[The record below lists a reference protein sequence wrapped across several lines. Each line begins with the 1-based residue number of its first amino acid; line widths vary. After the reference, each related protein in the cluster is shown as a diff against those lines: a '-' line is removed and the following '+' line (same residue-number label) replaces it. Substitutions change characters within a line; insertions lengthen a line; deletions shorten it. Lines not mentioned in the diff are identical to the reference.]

1 MVLRRLELRCVAL
14 KSLSH
19 AARMKLAVT
28 HGLTRDWIKVR
39 IPYAHDQIRHFF
51 HALAGTIDY
60 SIDSLCKRLKF
71 GRLQSQRMKSVLAQ
85 YSFTWNLRRDQ
96 LTLCLKLDPVKVKVK
111 GQTCD
116 TGLHVVACACKQRV
130 TEGHV
135 RDSTK

>member
-71 GRLQSQRMKSVLAQ
+71 GRLQSQDEERARPVQLYLESPPRPAYPVLEVG
-85 YSFTWNLRRDQ
+85 
-96 LTLCLKLDPVKVKVK
+96 P
-111 GQTCD
+111 GQ
-116 TGLHVVACACKQRV
+116 G
-130 TEGHV
+130 EGERSNV
-135 RDSTK
+135 